1 MSFIEGIRDTFL
13 YPAPAGPPPAAG
25 YLTRIVIPCILI
37 VLNLAL
43 QHNDSIG
50 WDLVTFLARSQFF
63 MVWLH
68 LTKDTRF
75 GTIWKIF

>member
-25 YLTRIVIPCILI
+25 YLTKIVIPSILI

-43 QHNDSIG
+43 QHMI
-50 WDLVTFLARSQFF
+50 Q
-63 MVWLH
+63 
-68 LTKDTRF
+68 
-75 GTIWKIF
+75 